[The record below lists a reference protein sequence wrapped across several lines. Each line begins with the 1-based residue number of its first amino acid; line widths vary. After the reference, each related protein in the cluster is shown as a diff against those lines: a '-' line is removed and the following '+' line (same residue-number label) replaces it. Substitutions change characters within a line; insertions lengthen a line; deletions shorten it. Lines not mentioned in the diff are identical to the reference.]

1 MIDEPRNPLNGGGG
15 LNRDSDDVI
24 WPVSGY
30 TYLVGENLH
39 I

>member
-15 LNRDSDDVI
+15 LNRDSDGVI

-30 TYLVGENLH
+30 TYLVGESLH